1 MSYPSLESNSE
12 GSDDSSESRCLD
24 SGVVNHSQISSK
36 LKRVRDQFGAWI
48 FHYTI
53 QTNLLGEE
61 VVSTDEK
68 KCMLAE
74 HLRTRLGHNQLPR
87 PAV

>member
-61 VVSTDEK
+61 GVSTDE
-68 KCMLAE
+68 
-74 HLRTRLGHNQLPR
+74 
-87 PAV
+87 